1 MPQMTKRKLA
11 ISALLLLIGALIG
24 WDIYSHQ
31 AQTFFVG
38 TAGSAQQAQEPLQ
51 VEGLP
56 LLRPGTLTLGEGD
69 PTVAVA
75 TSSDPELAAPAALN
89 ASLSFAQVDAIVR
102 RALDLDKSER
112 SIRAVIEPSDWV
124 VVKVNIVTN
133 KGNPTSAY
141 YL

>member
-1 MPQMTKRKLA
+1 MPQITKRKLA

-56 LLRPGTLTLGEGD
+56 LLRPSTLTLGEGR
-69 PTVAVA
+69 
-75 TSSDPELAAPAALN
+75 SDRGSCHFERPGTG
-89 ASLSFAQVDAIVR
+89 
-102 RALDLDKSER
+102 RAGR
-112 SIRAVIEPSDWV
+112 P
-124 VVKVNIVTN
+124 
-133 KGNPTSAY
+133 
-141 YL
+141 

>member
-1 MPQMTKRKLA
+1 MTKRKLA
-11 ISALLLLIGALIG
+11 ISALLLLIGACRAPVIG

-75 TSSDPELAAPAALN
+75 TSSDSELAAPAALN

-102 RALDLDKSER
+102 PRSGPRQVGALHSRRRRTK
-112 SIRAVIEPSDWV
+112 
-124 VVKVNIVTN
+124 
-133 KGNPTSAY
+133 
-141 YL
+141 